1 MKIYLVAG
9 SKEALIYLYKNRAP
23 YILISYFYFKN
34 LVEKEDIRKYFEHAK
49 DVIIDSGAFTFLNNP
64 QRKENFDEYVNGYIK
79 FVKKLNVKHFIETDI
94 DPMVGYKKVLEYRDK
109 IEQGVGYKCIPVWHK
124 SRGLK
129 EWENIIEKYE
139 YVSIGGIV
147 TGEIKKTDFALFD
160 YLLNLA
166 NKEKVKVHGLGITS
180 LKLLKRLPFYSVD
193 SSSWRVNVAWGRLSY
208 FNKDHLE
215 NYNCGKY
222 KNNKDY
228 RNMIDFNC
236 KEWTKFAYWAEMH
249 L

>member
-1 MKIYLVAG
+1 MKIYLA
-9 SKEALIYLYKNRAP
+9 SAPRDLKYLIKNKTP
-23 YILISYFYFKN
+23 YVLISYYYFRGKKIQ
-34 LVEKEDIRKYFEHAK
+34 EKWRPYFSQFK
-49 DVIIDSGAFTFLNNP
+49 DVIIDSGAFSMMRDKKKACDLD
-64 QRKENFDEYVNGYIK
+64 KYVEDYIK
-79 FVKKLNVKHFIETDI
+79 FVKKYHFKHYIELDI
-94 DPMVGYKKVLEYRDK
+94 DSVIGYDRVKQYREKLENGIGWK
-109 IEQGVGYKCIPVWHK
+109 SIPVWHK

-139 YVSIGGIV
+139 YVGIGGIV
-147 TGEIKKTDFALFD
+147 TGEIKRTDFALFD

-193 SSSWRVNVAWGRLSY
+193 SSTWRVNAAWGGLSY
-208 FNKDHLE
+208 FNKDNLE
-215 NYNCGKY
+215 NYNCEKY